1 MAFCTEGRLGNGR
14 SKHFDKRLII
24 MICDCTIAIQE
35 KGEAHRR
42 RRVLVFFFVKWI
54 SEELVNVKYC
64 ESSESIIKKGCR
76 LY

>member
-42 RRVLVFFFVKWI
+42 RRVLVFFLLNGLAR
-54 SEELVNVKYC
+54 S
-64 ESSESIIKKGCR
+64 
-76 LY
+76 